1 MNLALFTGQP
11 GIGEVLI
18 ILAVILL
25 LFGARRLP
33 ELSRS
38 LGRSLSEFKR
48 GRQEGLEDELKH
60 TKPENDTEA

>member
-60 TKPENDTEA
+60 TKSENDTEA